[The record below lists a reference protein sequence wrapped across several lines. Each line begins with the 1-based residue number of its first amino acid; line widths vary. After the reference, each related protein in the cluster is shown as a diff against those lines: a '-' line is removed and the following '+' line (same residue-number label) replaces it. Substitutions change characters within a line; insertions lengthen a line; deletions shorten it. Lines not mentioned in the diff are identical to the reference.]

1 MDYSDEEMGN
11 LNVLDI
17 DKDLQNIQEYKELIS
32 VLNGNQTIFFER
44 IHTRK
49 DNTCYNA
56 AISATKI
63 NLDGQEYI
71 YSSARDITSERIIQ
85 KKLQEFYENLEKLI
99 ETQDNIVILTNGKE
113 IKFANHKFFDF
124 LEFENLERFKEQH
137 KCICEFFIEDD
148 RFFHLKKIKEDDN
161 WVIKIIE
168 LEESKRIVS
177 IMGKDLKQYVFSVNV
192 NKFDENAMIISFT
205 DISQT
210 IFENIYLEEKIL
222 HDKLTNAYSR
232 EYFDRNYRKFIYESI
247 ENHTKLALA
256 ILDIDYFKKVN
267 DTYGHDIGDEVLIK
281 FVQTIQNELRKNDIL
296 VRWGGEEFILILQ
309 LDSQKYLEKKLEHLR
324 KAIELESFPKIN
336 NITCSI
342 GGTIYQDSENILKTI
357 KRADEALYKAKAAGR
372 NKVLIC

>member
-1 MDYSDEEMGN
+1 M
-11 LNVLDI
+11 
-17 DKDLQNIQEYKELIS
+17 
-32 VLNGNQTIFFER
+32 
-44 IHTRK
+44 
-49 DNTCYNA
+49 
-56 AISATKI
+56 
-63 NLDGQEYI
+63 
-71 YSSARDITSERIIQ
+71 
-85 KKLQEFYENLEKLI
+85 
-99 ETQDNIVILTNGKE
+99 ILTNGKE

-168 LEESKRIVS
+168 LEESKRIVP

-267 DTYGHDIGDEVLIK
+267 DKYGHLAGDMVLSQLSKI
-281 FVQTIQNELRKNDIL
+281 ISDNLRNCDIL
-296 VRWGGEEFILILQ
+296 EDMVVKNF
-309 LDSQKYLEKKLEHLR
+309 
-324 KAIELESFPKIN
+324 
-336 NITCSI
+336 
-342 GGTIYQDSENILKTI
+342 
-357 KRADEALYKAKAAGR
+357 
-372 NKVLIC
+372 